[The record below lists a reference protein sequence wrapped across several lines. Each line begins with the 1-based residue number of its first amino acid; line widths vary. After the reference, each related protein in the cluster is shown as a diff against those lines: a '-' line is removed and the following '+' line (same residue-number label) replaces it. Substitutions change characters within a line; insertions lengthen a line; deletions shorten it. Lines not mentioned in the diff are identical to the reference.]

1 MILWAHEAKGHGAHF
16 NAPMFHVHS
25 SLSAILYI
33 DDTDLL
39 HLNMDSDKTIS
50 NTHATLQRAIKNWG
64 KLVIA
69 MGGTL
74 KLENIFSSHRFPVD
88 TVRQLAVYWTP

>member
-16 NAPMFHVHS
+16 IVPMSQVCS
-25 SLSAILYI
+25 SLSAILYV
-33 DDTDLL
+33 DGTNLL
-39 HLNMDSDKTIS
+39 HLNMNGDETIFK
-50 NTHATLQRAIKNWG
+50 THATLQRAIKNWG

-74 KLENIFSSHRFPVD
+74 KLENIFSSHRSPVD